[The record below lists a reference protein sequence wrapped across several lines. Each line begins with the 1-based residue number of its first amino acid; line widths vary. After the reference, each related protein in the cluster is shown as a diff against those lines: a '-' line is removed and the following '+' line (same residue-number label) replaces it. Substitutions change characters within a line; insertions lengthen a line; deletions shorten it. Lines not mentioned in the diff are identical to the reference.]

1 MSTHTIKVEIN
12 GRQHE
17 RTVSSR
23 MTLVDFLRDELDL
36 TGTHIGCEHG
46 VCGTCTILMDG
57 EVVRSCIMLAV
68 QADGHRLE
76 TVEGLA
82 SQSFDG
88 EVKVAL
94 SPIQEAFRECHGLQC
109 GYCTPG
115 MLMTTKS
122 LLEENPNP
130 TEEEIRLA
138 LSGNICRCTG
148 YVQIVDAVK
157 LAAQKLQEG

>member
-36 TGTHIGCEHG
+36 TGTLIGCEHG

>member
-82 SQSFDG
+82 SQSFEG

>member
-1 MSTHTIKVEIN
+1 MSTHTIKVEVN
-12 GRQHE
+12 GRLYE
-17 RTVSSR
+17 RTVSAR

-82 SQSFDG
+82 AQSCEEQG
-88 EVKVAL
+88 KTTL

-122 LLEENPNP
+122 LLAENPNP
-130 TEEEIRLA
+130 TEEEIREA

-148 YVQIVDAVK
+148 YVQIVDSVK
-157 LAAQKLQEG
+157 LAAQKLQER

>member
-23 MTLVDFLRDELDL
+23 MTLVDFMRDELDL